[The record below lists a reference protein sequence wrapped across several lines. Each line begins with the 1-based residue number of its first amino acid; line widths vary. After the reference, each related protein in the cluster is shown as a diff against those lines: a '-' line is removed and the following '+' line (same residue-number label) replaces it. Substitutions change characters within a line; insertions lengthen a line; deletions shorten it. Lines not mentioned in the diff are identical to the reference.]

1 MAPKGFRHIGL
12 KMVSIALASLLWVLV
27 SGEQTVERA
36 LRIPLEFTNVPPDLE
51 LVGDP
56 PTMVDVR
63 VRGSSGALGRVAQGE
78 LVAVLDLALA
88 RPGQRLFHL
97 TNAQVRTP
105 FDVEVV
111 QVSPSNVSIRFER
124 STSKTVPIVPTFEG
138 EPADGYVIG
147 TVRADP
153 ATVEIIGAP
162 SALANITEAI
172 TEPVSVAGAA
182 GSFTDTVAVGSAD
195 PSVRLRAGLSA
206 RVAVTITAAPAEWTV
221 EGVAVQIRN
230 AGRTTRVMPR
240 TVTVFVRG
248 PQESRSVGAGDFDA
262 YVDVEGLGSGD
273 FELAVRVVPPPK
285 VGVVRVMPE
294 RVGVGIR

>member
-1 MAPKGFRHIGL
+1 MENRIRIGVVDDHPLFREGVIHI
-12 KMVSIALASLLWVLV
+12 LA
-27 SGEQTVERA
+27 
-36 LRIPLEFTNVPPDLE
+36 
-51 LVGDP
+51 
-56 PTMVDVR
+56 
-63 VRGSSGALGRVAQGE
+63 AQGDMAVVGQGATADDAVRIAKE
-78 LVAVLDLALA
+78 SHPDVIVLDLTLEGDAIAAVETIAMRHPSVNVLMLTVVADEECVTMAMQRGA
-88 RPGQRLFHL
+88 RGYLL
-97 TNAQVRTP
+97 KG
-105 FDVEVV
+105 
-111 QVSPSNVSIRFER
+111 VSGPEL
-124 STSKTVPIVPTFEG
+124 
-138 EPADGYVIG
+138 IG